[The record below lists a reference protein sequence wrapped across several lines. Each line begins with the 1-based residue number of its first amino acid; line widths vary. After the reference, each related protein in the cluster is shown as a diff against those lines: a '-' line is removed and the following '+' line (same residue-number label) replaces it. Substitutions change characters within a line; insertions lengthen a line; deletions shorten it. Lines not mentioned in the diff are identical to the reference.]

1 MQLMDQEPEG
11 SRILSLCRSLKR
23 FTAGLWML
31 RRSEGVGV
39 GRALR
44 EYGRMR
50 RAIGATPR
58 EFFRYRLW
66 DPAVPLGERLS
77 FLTWATR
84 RPLEAFLNPTADMFR
99 VRSKLRSDAF
109 YRERG
114 LATPDRVGIWS
125 PRADAASG
133 PDRLRSRDEL
143 VAALGPQ
150 TTGVVFKLDV
160 SGGGRSV
167 LVFTSAGANGMRH
180 ASGEFWS
187 YNRLID
193 RMAFAEP
200 WLIQARVTAHPVL
213 AAIAGCDYAVTLR
226 LVTCRRTS
234 GRIFL
239 LPATIKLPS
248 AGTGVDNFGAGNV
261 AVAVGGA
268 GGLEQGVL
276 GLDGPPIDRHPVT
289 GVPFRGQAVPDWN
302 AAVELV
308 TRAHSLIGSLRSIGW
323 DVAMTPDGP
332 MILEGN
338 VWWGVDVIQQPGMR
352 GLLRGE
358 FVEFL
363 DEVGAGYLMTGR
375 RRANAAVWQT

>member
-1 MQLMDQEPEG
+1 MQLMDKEPEE
-11 SRILSLCRSLKR
+11 SRILSLIRSLKR
-23 FTAGLWML
+23 FSAGIRML
-31 RRSEGVGV
+31 RRSEGIGAV
-39 GRALR
+39 RAVR
-44 EYGRMR
+44 EYWRMR
-50 RAIGATPR
+50 RAIGATSR

-66 DPAVPLGERLS
+66 NTSVPLAERTS
-77 FLTWATR
+77 FMTWAKR
-84 RPLEAFLNPTADMFR
+84 RPLEAFLNPKSDMFR

-109 YRERG
+109 YREHG

-125 PRADAASG
+125 PRADATSG

-143 VAALGPQ
+143 VAALVPQ

-167 LVFTSAGANGMRH
+167 LVFTAADRSGLRH
-180 ASGEFWS
+180 ASGEYWS
-187 YNRLID
+187 YDRLID
-193 RMAFAEP
+193 RMAFGEP
-200 WLIQARVTAHPVL
+200 WLIQARVTAHPIL
-213 AAIAGCDYAVTLR
+213 AAMAGCDYAVTLR
-226 LVTCRRTS
+226 LVTCHRTS

-248 AGTGVDNFGAGNV
+248 VATGVDNFGAGNV
-261 AVAVGGA
+261 AVAVGDTGA
-268 GGLEQGVL
+268 MECGAV
-276 GLDGPPIDRHPVT
+276 GLDGPSIDRHPVT
-289 GVPFRGQAVPDWN
+289 GMRFPGQAVPDWD

-308 TRAHSLIGSLRSIGW
+308 TRGHSLIGPLRSIGW

-358 FVEFL
+358 FIEFL
-363 DEVGAGYLMTGR
+363 DEVGAGHLVHPQCRMD
-375 RRANAAVWQT
+375 APAC